1 MPGTQAPHRRNLRS
15 RWRAS
20 GRRGEFD
27 RRPPAATAKDRRLPS
42 LFSKSLRR
50 SLRAA
55 HARQLRAARRLI
67 RRALTSGAALLSK
80 PKPRPRRA
88 AARRAPT
95 TARPDRSTQPVL
107 PAAGRATRR
116 FTCAA
121 GTRDYLL
128 HRPARSRRRPRG
140 LVVMLHGCAQEAA
153 AFAASTGMDAKA
165 GAAGLLVAYPIQP
178 RSANSGGCWNWY
190 RPAHQRR
197 DAGEPA
203 ILAGLTRAL
212 MTEFGLQRSQV
223 FLAGL
228 SAGGAMAAVLAASHG
243 ELFDAVGIHSGLPVG
258 RARSAAA
265 ALALMRGDGARPL
278 APRQPTP
285 PASPPVRTIVFQGS
299 ADRTVHPRNALELV
313 AAATPQGADL
323 VRHET
328 AGSAAGRRYSR
339 SRVIGADGTCVL
351 ESWLLHDAGHA
362 WSGGAAG
369 AAFSDPRGP
378 DATAEMLR
386 FFLSP
391 DA

>member
-55 HARQLRAARRLI
+55 HARQPPAARRLI
-67 RRALTSGAALLSK
+67 RPALTSGAAVMSK
-80 PKPRPRRA
+80 PKPRPRR

-121 GTRDYLL
+121 RTRDYLL

-165 GAAGLLVAYPIQP
+165 RAAGLLVAYPIQP

-228 SAGGAMAAVLAASHG
+228 SAGGAMAA
-243 ELFDAVGIHSGLPVG
+243 G
-258 RARSAAA
+258 RAPRPRAPLHAPWPPSRPPGCSAALRPSRRA
-265 ALALMRGDGARPL
+265 GAGPLPDGRHRPRRARPG
-278 APRQPTP
+278 T
-285 PASPPVRTIVFQGS
+285 
-299 ADRTVHPRNALELV
+299 
-313 AAATPQGADL
+313 
-323 VRHET
+323 
-328 AGSAAGRRYSR
+328 RR
-339 SRVIGADGTCVL
+339 
-351 ESWLLHDAGHA
+351 
-362 WSGGAAG
+362 
-369 AAFSDPRGP
+369 
-378 DATAEMLR
+378 
-386 FFLSP
+386 
-391 DA
+391 

>member
-1 MPGTQAPHRRNLRS
+1 
-15 RWRAS
+15 
-20 GRRGEFD
+20 
-27 RRPPAATAKDRRLPS
+27 LPS

-55 HARQLRAARRLI
+55 RARQLRSARRLF
-67 RRALTSGAALLSK
+67 RQVLASGAALVSK
-80 PKPRPRRA
+80 PKPRPKRAA
-88 AARRAPT
+88 AARRAPPV
-95 TARPDRSTQPVL
+95 ARPDRPTPQVL
-107 PAAGRATRR
+107 SAAGLARRR

-128 HRPARSRRRPRG
+128 HHPARSRRRPRG

-153 AFAASTGMDAKA
+153 AFAASTGMSAKA
-165 GAAGLLVAYPIQP
+165 GAAGLLVAYPIQQ
-178 RSANSGGCWNWY
+178 RGANAGRCWNWY

-212 MTEFGLQRSQV
+212 MAEFALQRSQV

-243 ELFDAVGIHSGLPVG
+243 DLFDAVAIHSGLPAG
-258 RARSAAA
+258 RARSAAG
-265 ALALMRGDGARPL
+265 ALALMRGEGAGSPGAR
-278 APRQPTP
+278 QPAP
-285 PASPPVRTIVFQGS
+285 PAGPPVRMIVFQGS

-313 AAATPQGADL
+313 AAATPPGADL
-323 VRHET
+323 VRRET
-328 AGSAAGRRYSR
+328 TGSAAGRRYSR
-339 SRVIGADGTCVL
+339 SRVIAADGTCVV
-351 ESWLLHDAGHA
+351 ESWLVHDAGHA
-362 WSGGAAG
+362 WSGGAAE

-378 DATAEMLR
+378 DATAAMLR

-391 DA
+391 RA